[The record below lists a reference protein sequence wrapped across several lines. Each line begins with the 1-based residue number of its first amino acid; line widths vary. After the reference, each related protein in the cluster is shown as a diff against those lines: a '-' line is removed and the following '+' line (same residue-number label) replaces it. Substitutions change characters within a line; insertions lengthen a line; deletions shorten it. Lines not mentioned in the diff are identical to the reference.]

1 MSARTTGAL
10 LWVAA
15 TLVMLSSAVYQRL
28 TGPTHPERGALV
40 VDGQSQR
47 YRLLRSEETVRDA
60 RIAVPAPASGGSG
73 RMYWRRFPTGDAFQG
88 VDMAVETRDDGRRE
102 LAAYLPAQ
110 AASGKVEYRLEV
122 DTEAGMVLIPAG
134 GDEPDERTIVLRF
147 KDPVPTPVLIAHVA
161 FMFFGMLVGVRAALG
176 AAFAPR
182 ATARLAWATLGMM
195 TVGGMILGPVVQ
207 KHAFGAYWTGF
218 PLGYDLTDNKTL
230 IMWVAWIAACAVLGW
245 KDRSG
250 VPAWRGRFAVLVAGI
265 VMIFVYLIPH
275 SLRGSQL
282 DYDAVD
288 AGVPAEEA
296 VRTGR

>member
-1 MSARTTGAL
+1 MSPRTKGAL
-10 LWVAA
+10 LWTAA

-28 TGPTHPERGALV
+28 TGPTHPERGTITIQ
-40 VDGQSQR
+40 GEPQR
-47 YRLLRSEETVRDA
+47 YRLLRSEETVRSA
-60 RIAVPAPASGGSG
+60 RVAVPAPPEGGSG
-73 RMYWRRFPTGDAFQG
+73 RVFWRRFPTEDPYQVLAMEEE
-88 VDMAVETRDDGRRE
+88 VRDDGRRE

-110 AASGKVEYRLEV
+110 PASGKVEYRVEV
-122 DTEAGMVLIPAG
+122 DTEAGLALIPAG

-176 AAFAPR
+176 AAFSPGSV
-182 ATARLAWATLGMM
+182 ARLSWVTLGML
-195 TVGGMILGPVVQ
+195 TVGGMVLGPIVQ

-218 PLGYDLTDNKTL
+218 PFGYDLTDNKTL

-245 KDRSG
+245 KARKAAPG
-250 VPAWRGRFAVLVAGI
+250 WKARAAVLAAGA
-265 VMIFVYLIPH
+265 VMIVVYLIPH

-296 VRTGR
+296 VRTGA